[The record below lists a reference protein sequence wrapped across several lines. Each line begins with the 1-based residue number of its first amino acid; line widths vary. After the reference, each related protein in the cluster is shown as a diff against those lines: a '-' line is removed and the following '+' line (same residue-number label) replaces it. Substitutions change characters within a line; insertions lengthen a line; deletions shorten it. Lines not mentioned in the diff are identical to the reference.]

1 MKETFTNEDYVQ
13 LANIID
19 IASRRGAFGANEM
32 LVIGTLHKKL
42 VEHLKSQNIVPK
54 PEVDGKQKQD

>member
-1 MKETFTNEDYVQ
+1 MKETFTNEDYIQ
-13 LANIID
+13 LSTIID

-32 LVIGTLHKKL
+32 LVIGTLHKKI

-54 PEVDGKQKQD
+54 QTVDGKQKQD